1 MKKNIIFDLGGV
13 LINLYLPR
21 THAAFAALVG
31 DTETHNVLYM
41 SLLEQRFFEKFEV
54 GALSETEF
62 VETMR
67 SQQPE
72 KISAQDIRQAWSA
85 MLGEFPEERLEFL
98 KSLRG
103 QGFRLYLLSNINEI
117 HLRDV
122 YKIIETSLGLS
133 PMDFEALFDKA
144 YYSHLIQKRKPVL
157 ETFEFVLQDAGISA
171 KETIFVDDTAENVE
185 AARKVGIDSFLHPA
199 NGNLQENLETFLKS
213 CQSQISFEKF

>member
-1 MKKNIIFDLGGV
+1 LKKNIIFDLGGV
-13 LINLYLPR
+13 LLNLYLPR
-21 THAAFAALVG
+21 THAAFEALVG
-31 DTETHNVLYM
+31 DTKIHNALYM
-41 SLLEQRFFEKFEV
+41 SLLEHRFFEKFEV
-54 GALSETEF
+54 GALSEAEF

-85 MLGEFPEERLEFL
+85 MLGEFPKARLEFL
-98 KSLRG
+98 KNLRQ

-133 PMDFEALFDKA
+133 SRDFDALFDKA

-185 AARKVGIDSFLHPA
+185 AARKVGIDALLHPA
-199 NGNLQENLETFLKS
+199 NGNIQENLETFLKS
-213 CQSQISFEKF
+213 CQIQISFEKF